1 MRLFSWFGK
10 LFSKRDPNGFLTSD
24 DVTRLLRKKFG
35 GEWIFDSCNKRW
47 SCERAILVYDIVRRA
62 PGSYR
67 QFVLR
72 PFRGEDTE
80 FTL

>member
-1 MRLFSWFGK
+1 MSLFSWFGK
-10 LFSKRDPNGFLTSD
+10 LFAKKKSAGFLTSD

-35 GEWIFDSCNKRW
+35 GHWEFDSCGKRW
-47 SCERAILVYDIVRRA
+47 RRADGNDTVRRA

-72 PFRGEDTE
+72 PCRGEETE